1 MKIKD
6 IVEGTTTVGTVNS
19 VTPDGKSVTI
29 KTPDGKTIQTTAAGV
44 LPGPNNTAQLNPTN
58 AIKPG
63 TQVNQTTSEEHE
75 EDEEKLDELGKS
87 TLGSYVKKASHEKG
101 YHGYEAGR
109 ASEKGDRAK
118 EREHSY
124 KGEKRQKGIEKA
136 LSKLSGGP
144 VDETQLDE
152 LGKDT
157 LAKYVRGATDDIGHY
172 NWMRGIER
180 NDNWNDL
187 DDYEQ
192 DRRLRR
198 HDKEYNREKGIDRA
212 LKRLVKED
220 VELAAIKKLSGL

>member
-6 IVEGTTTVGTVNS
+6 ILESTTNIGTVNS
-19 VTPDGKSVTI
+19 VSPDGKNVTI
-29 KTPDGKTIQTTAAGV
+29 RTQDGKTVQTTSAGV
-44 LPGPNNTAQLNPTN
+44 LPGPNNTVQLNPSN

-63 TQVNQTTSEEHE
+63 SQVTQQTSEEQI
-75 EDEEKLDELGKS
+75 EDEEQLDELGKS

-109 ASEKGDRAK
+109 ASEKRDRAK
-118 EREHSY
+118 ESEHLH
-124 KGEKRQKGIEKA
+124 KGEKRQQGIEKA
-136 LSKLSGGP
+136 LSKLAGGP

-220 VELAAIKKLSGL
+220 IELEAIKKLSGL